1 MITENFDSV
10 FSNSVTIEEMFLI
23 YEFVESSLIYFK
35 TETNSAHRIANINFE
50 NIESVL
56 QVLAINIDNYI
67 KYMLLQLQK
76 TKVDT
81 TNFEK
86 LIVYCSTQFS
96 IVNLLGSSLPKVFWK
111 IVLENFVGNYRDRFF
126 GSGG

>member
-56 QVLAINIDNYI
+56 
-67 KYMLLQLQK
+67 
-76 TKVDT
+76 
-81 TNFEK
+81 
-86 LIVYCSTQFS
+86 
-96 IVNLLGSSLPKVFWK
+96 
-111 IVLENFVGNYRDRFF
+111 
-126 GSGG
+126 